1 MINFKSRAA
10 VAGRG
15 AVGQAAKV
23 ETRNPA
29 ELSSRVLAFATVV
42 IAVAAVSLRVWQ
54 LGLLGFNSD
63 EAVYAGQAASIVGHP
78 DYRPIFPIFRA
89 HPLLYQFS
97 LALVYQFVLTDLAGR
112 ILAVGFGLAGLWFV
126 HRAGNL
132 LYGRRVGVVAA
143 LLLAVMPYHV
153 VVTRQALLDGPMT
166 TFAALTL
173 YLVARYAVT
182 EQPRWLYAAG
192 AGLGLTFLAKETA
205 VVFLPAIY
213 AFLALSPSIRVKL
226 RDLAISAGCFAL
238 VIAPFPLSLLLGGGT
253 KAGKG
258 FLAWQLFRPPNHSG
272 GFYLQYVPVAVGF
285 LVVLAAAAA
294 LFLLRREWTWRENLL
309 VLWIATPVLF
319 FQAWP
324 VKGFQYLLPTA
335 PAIVI
340 LAARALAG
348 WPTATPLRLRGRR
361 VSAAALQ
368 VTAVT
373 LVAASL
379 AASSW
384 SRVNVSNSTSFLAGS
399 GGVPGGRAAGLWLR
413 DNVPAG
419 AQMLALGPS
428 MANILQFYSHQRV
441 YGLSVSPNPLHRN
454 PAYDPVPN
462 PDRLLR
468 DGRLQYL
475 IWDSY
480 SAARSKF
487 FADNLLRYVSRYR
500 ATEVHRETVSV
511 RNAAGV
517 LVQEPVIIIYR
528 VRRQ

>member
-1 MINFKSRAA
+1 
-10 VAGRG
+10 
-15 AVGQAAKV
+15 
-23 ETRNPA
+23 
-29 ELSSRVLAFATVV
+29 
-42 IAVAAVSLRVWQ
+42 
-54 LGLLGFNSD
+54 
-63 EAVYAGQAASIVGHP
+63 
-78 DYRPIFPIFRA
+78 
-89 HPLLYQFS
+89 
-97 LALVYQFVLTDLAGR
+97 
-112 ILAVGFGLAGLWFV
+112 
-126 HRAGNL
+126 
-132 LYGRRVGVVAA
+132 
-143 LLLAVMPYHV
+143 V

-173 YLVARYAVT
+173 YLLAQYAVT

-192 AGLGLTFLAKETA
+192 AGLGLTFLTKETA

-226 RDLAISAGCFAL
+226 RDLAFSAGCFAI

-272 GFYLQYVPVAVGF
+272 GFYLQYVPAAVGF
-285 LVVLAAAAA
+285 LVVLAAAFA
-294 LFLLRREWTWRENLL
+294 LVLLRREWTWRENLL
-309 VLWIATPVLF
+309 VVWIAMPVLF

-324 VKGFQYLLPTA
+324 VKGFQYLLPTV

-348 WPTATPLRLRGRR
+348 PTTAPLRLRGRR
-361 VSAAALQ
+361 VSAAALH
-368 VTAVT
+368 VVAVT
-373 LVAASL
+373 LVVATL
-379 AASSW
+379 VASSW

-413 DNVPAG
+413 DHVPAG

-487 FADNLLRYVSRYR
+487 FSDNLNKYVRRYR
-500 ATEVHRETVSV
+500 ANVVHVETVAV
-511 RNAAGV
+511 RTPAGET
-517 LVQEPVIIIYR
+517 VQQPVIIIYR
-528 VRRQ
+528 VRQQ